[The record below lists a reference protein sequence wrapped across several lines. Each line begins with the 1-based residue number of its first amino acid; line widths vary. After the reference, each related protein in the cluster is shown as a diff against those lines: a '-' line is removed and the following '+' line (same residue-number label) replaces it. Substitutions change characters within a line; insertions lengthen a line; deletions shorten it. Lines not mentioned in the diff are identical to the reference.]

1 MKLIAKHVCNYAVLR
16 FQPYPE
22 TGEFVNLG
30 VAVQCPETGLLE
42 VLVEAKKQR
51 RVTDFFPE
59 LNKAQ
64 FRATREAV
72 EAEFE
77 RVKHLAAQ
85 EKDRELVRRVF
96 QEMVRPREAVFRFG
110 EVKTILTN
118 DPEEL
123 PRELFERYV
132 LRNFAKQKE
141 YQETVMAKR
150 YLKVLRELRPECPF
164 HGQFVIRGGLYHVKV
179 PIHSAQMK
187 HPDAL
192 TPVPARVIKP
202 LDLDKDDPTAII
214 EHGDAWVTRLGRLKG
229 CKLDPERFIFAV
241 NQPRM
246 HIADLKDAFEEVVT
260 GLDRAGGIVVNAN
273 DTERLVKAAADSDL
287 PKDSLDWI

>member
-1 MKLIAKHVCNYAVLR
+1 MKTIAKQVCNYAVLR

-42 VLVEAKKQR
+42 VLVEQRKQR

-59 LNKAQ
+59 LNKVQ

-96 QEMVRPREAVFRFG
+96 QEMVKPRESVFRFG
-110 EVKTILTN
+110 EVRTILTN
-118 DPEEL
+118 DPNEL
-123 PRELFERYV
+123 TKQLFERYV

-164 HGQFVIRGGLYHVKV
+164 QGQFIIRGDLYHVRV

-187 HPDAL
+187 QADAL
-192 TPVPARVIKP
+192 NPVPARVIKP

-214 EHGDAWVTRLGRLKG
+214 DHGDAWITRLRRLQVIDLK
-229 CKLDPERFIFAV
+229 PERFIFAV
-241 NQPRM
+241 IRPGTGN
-246 HIADLKDAFEEVVT
+246 ADLNDATEDVIA
-260 GLDRAGGIVVNAN
+260 GLEKAGGIVVSAN
-273 DTERLVKAAADSDL
+273 DTERLVKVAADNEL
-287 PKDSLDWI
+287 PEENEDWC

>member
-1 MKLIAKHVCNYAVLR
+1 MKKIAKHVCNYAVLR

-42 VLVEAKKQR
+42 VLVEQRKQR

-59 LNKAQ
+59 LDKAQ

-77 RVKHLAAQ
+77 RIKHLATQ

-96 QEMVRPREAVFRFG
+96 QEMVRKRESIFRFG
-110 EVKTILTN
+110 EVRTILTN
-118 DPEEL
+118 DPAEL
-123 PRELFERYV
+123 TKLLFERYV

-150 YLKVLRELRPECPF
+150 YLKVLRELRPECPYQ
-164 HGQFVIRGGLYHVKV
+164 GQYIIRGGLYHVRV

-187 HPDAL
+187 QLDAL

-214 EHGDAWVTRLGRLKG
+214 DHGDAWMTRLRRLQDM
-229 CKLDPERFIFAV
+229 KLRPERFIFAV
-241 NQPRM
+241 NRPGRGN
-246 HIADLKDAFEEVVT
+246 AGLKDAFEEVVT
-260 GLDRAGGIVVNAN
+260 GLHQAGGIVVNAD
-273 DTERLVKAAADSDL
+273 DTERLVKVAADNDL
-287 PKDSLDWI
+287 PEDSLDWL

>member
-1 MKLIAKHVCNYAVLR
+1 MKTIAKHVCNYAVLR

-42 VLVEAKKQR
+42 VLVEQRKQR

-59 LNKAQ
+59 LDKAQ

-77 RVKHLAAQ
+77 RIKHLAVQ

-110 EVKTILTN
+110 EARTILT
-118 DPEEL
+118 DAPEKL
-123 PRELFERYV
+123 SKQLFERYV

-150 YLKVLRELRPECPF
+150 YLKVLRELRPACPF
-164 HGQFVIRGGLYHVKV
+164 HGQFVIKGGLYHVKV

-187 HPDAL
+187 DPDAAK
-192 TPVPARVIKP
+192 PVPARVIKP
-202 LDLDKDDPTAII
+202 LDFDKDDPTAII
-214 EHGDAWVTRLGRLKG
+214 DHGDAWMTRIRRLQ
-229 CKLDPERFIFAV
+229 DMDMNPERFIFAV
-241 NQPRM
+241 NQPRRGN
-246 HIADLKDAFEEVVT
+246 T
-260 GLDRAGGIVVNAN
+260 GSKRCL
-273 DTERLVKAAADSDL
+273 
-287 PKDSLDWI
+287 

>member
-1 MKLIAKHVCNYAVLR
+1 MKPIAKHVCNYAVLR

-30 VAVQCPETGLLE
+30 VAAQCPETGMLE
-42 VLVEAKKQR
+42 VLVEQRKQR

-59 LNKAQ
+59 LDKAQ

-77 RVKHLAAQ
+77 RVKHMATQ

-96 QEMVRPREAVFRFG
+96 QEMVRPRESVFRFG
-110 EVKTILTN
+110 EVRTILTN
-118 DPEEL
+118 EPGEL
-123 PRELFERYV
+123 IRQLFERYV

-150 YLKVLRELRPECPF
+150 YLKVLRELRPECPYQ
-164 HGQFVIRGGLYHVKV
+164 GQFIIRGGLYHVRV

-187 HPDAL
+187 QPDAHK
-192 TPVPARVIKP
+192 PVPARVIKP

-214 EHGDAWVTRLGRLKG
+214 DHGDAWMTRLRRLQDMQMK
-229 CKLDPERFIFAV
+229 PERFIFAV
-241 NQPRM
+241 NRPGRGNVG
-246 HIADLKDAFEEVVT
+246 LKDAFEEVVT
-260 GLDRAGGIVVNAN
+260 GLGQAGGIVVNAY
-273 DTERLVKAAADSDL
+273 DTERLVKVAADNDL
-287 PKDSLDWI
+287 PEDNLDWL